1 MCAGAR
7 AVLCCAVLCCV
18 CARAGE
24 CARVHMSAR
33 ARLCLDML
41 RTLYIYV
48 HVCLCIHTVCISCV
62 LCLWPECVLVLCRV
76 VVL

>member
-41 RTLYIYV
+41 RTLYIYMCMCV
-48 HVCLCIHTVCISCV
+48 SVYILYAYLVFCVCGLSVCLCC
-62 LCLWPECVLVLCRV
+62 V